1 MMRPA
6 QVLRLIHIQR
16 VLVKYG
22 LDEFISVGP
31 LLRSVTWML
40 KLGVNRRHI
49 AASKRGA
56 RIRMALEE
64 LGPIFVK
71 FGQSLSTRRDLLPKD
86 IADELAKLQDAV
98 PPFPSEQ
105 ARLLA
110 QTAYGKPLERVFA
123 RFDDQPLAAASI
135 AQVHA
140 AELEDGREVVVK
152 ILRPGVHQQIAG
164 DLAVLHAMARL
175 AERYW
180 VEAPRLRPMEVVAE
194 YDKVINDELD
204 LMREAANAAQLR
216 RNFTNSPLLY
226 IPEVHWDLCRRDV
239 LVTER
244 IAGIPIGDIQQLRS
258 AGVDMG
264 RLAAT
269 GVEIFFTQV
278 FRQNFFHA
286 DMHPGNIFVD
296 AADPANPRYLAVDFG
311 IVGTLNPRDQ
321 QYLAEN
327 FLAFFNRDYP
337 RIARLHVNSG
347 WVPEDTRL
355 DELESAFRTV
365 CEPIFNKPLKDIS
378 FGQFLVRL
386 FIAARRFNMQVQP
399 QLILLQKTLLNVE
412 GLGRELYPDLDLW
425 QTARPILEEWM
436 QDRVSGKAVISR
448 LRDQLPEV
456 GESLQEFPQVVH
468 NILQRAAE
476 GKLQVEVRVPG
487 LDALR
492 MQSAREE
499 RQRRLTTAGGAMLI
513 AAVLWLGLSVQPVAV
528 GWVGASIGLALM
540 IFARGLVSGQR

>member
-6 QVLRLIHIQR
+6 QARRLLHIQR
-16 VLVKYG
+16 VLIKHG
-22 LDEFISVGP
+22 LDEF
-31 LLRSVTWML
+31 LAHRRSSRLASRV
-40 KLGVNRRHI
+40 LGIGVSRSSDED
-49 AASKRGA
+49 APRGV
-56 RIRMALEE
+56 RIRLALEE

-71 FGQSLSTRRDLLPKD
+71 FGQSLSTRRDLLPRD
-86 IADELAKLQDAV
+86 IADELARLQDAV
-98 PPFPSEQ
+98 PPFPAEQ
-105 ARLLA
+105 ARELA
-110 QTAYGKPLERVFA
+110 ETAYGQPLATLFA
-123 RFDDQPLAAASI
+123 RFDDEPLAAASI

-140 AELEDGREVVVK
+140 AALQDGREVVVK
-152 ILRPGVHQQIAG
+152 ILRPGVHEQIG
-164 DLAVLHAMARL
+164 RDLAVLYALARI
-175 AERYW
+175 AQRYW
-180 VEAPRLRPMEVVAE
+180 PEAQRLRPLEVVAE
-194 YDKVINDELD
+194 YDKVVNDELD

-216 RNFTNSPLLY
+216 RNFTDSALLY
-226 IPEVHWDLCRRDV
+226 VPEVHWEFCRLNV

-244 IAGIPIGDIQQLRS
+244 IRGIPVGDADGLR
-258 AGVDMG
+258 ARGVDMG

-278 FRQNFFHA
+278 FRHNFFHA

-311 IVGTLNPRDQ
+311 IVGSLSPRDQ

-327 FLAFFNRDYP
+327 FLAFFKRDYP

-347 WVPEDTRL
+347 WVPEDTRI
-355 DELESAFRTV
+355 DELEAAFRTV

-386 FIAARRFNMQVQP
+386 FTAARRFNMQVQP

-412 GLGRELYPDLDLW
+412 GLGRELYPELDLW
-425 QTARPILEEWM
+425 ETAQPILQEWM
-436 QDRVSGKAVISR
+436 EDRVSGRAVINR

-468 NILQRAAE
+468 NILQRAAD
-476 GKLQVEVRVPG
+476 GKLQLEVKVPG

-492 MQSAREE
+492 RQCAAEA
-499 RQRRLTTAGGAMLI
+499 RQRWLTACGGALLV
-513 AAVLWLGLSVQPVAV
+513 AGVVWLGLAVQPVAP
-528 GWVGASIGLALM
+528 GWAGSGAGLALM
-540 IFARGLVSGQR
+540 LLARTASRPDR

>member
-1 MMRPA
+1 
-6 QVLRLIHIQR
+6 VL
-16 VLVKYG
+16 Y
-22 LDEFISVGP
+22 
-31 LLRSVTWML
+31 
-40 KLGVNRRHI
+40 
-49 AASKRGA
+49 
-56 RIRMALEE
+56 
-64 LGPIFVK
+64 
-71 FGQSLSTRRDLLPKD
+71 
-86 IADELAKLQDAV
+86 
-98 PPFPSEQ
+98 
-105 ARLLA
+105 
-110 QTAYGKPLERVFA
+110 
-123 RFDDQPLAAASI
+123 
-135 AQVHA
+135 
-140 AELEDGREVVVK
+140 
-152 ILRPGVHQQIAG
+152 
-164 DLAVLHAMARL
+164 AMARL

-180 VEAPRLRPMEVVAE
+180 AEAPRLRPLEVVAE

-216 RNFTNSPLLY
+216 RNFTDSPLLY
-226 IPEVHWDLCRRDV
+226 IPEVHWDYCRRDV

-244 IAGIPIGDIQQLRS
+244 ISGIPIGDTQRLRT

-264 RLAAT
+264 KLAAT

-311 IVGTLNPRDQ
+311 IVGSLNPRDQ

-347 WVPEDTRL
+347 WVPEDTRI

-412 GLGRELYPDLDLW
+412 GLGRELYPELDLW

-436 QDRVSGKAVISR
+436 QDRVSGKAVINR

-487 LDALR
+487 LEALR
-492 MQSAREE
+492 AQSAREE
-499 RQRRLTTAGGAMLI
+499 RQRRLTTVGGALLV
-513 AAVLWLGLSVQPVAV
+513 AGVVWLGLSVQPAAA
-528 GWVGASIGLALM
+528 GWAGTGIGLFLM
-540 IFARGLVSGQR
+540 FYSRTPTPPRG